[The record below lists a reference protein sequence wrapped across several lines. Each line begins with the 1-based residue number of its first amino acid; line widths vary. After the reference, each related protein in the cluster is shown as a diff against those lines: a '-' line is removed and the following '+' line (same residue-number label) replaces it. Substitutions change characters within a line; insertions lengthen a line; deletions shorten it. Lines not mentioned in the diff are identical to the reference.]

1 MKPQPKPKP
10 TKPPAAVVFL
20 SPELRPPIH
29 GTADQVIAVLAAMVA
44 HSMMGATTEQPKD
57 NQ

>member
-10 TKPPAAVVFL
+10 MKPPAEVVFL

-44 HSMMGATTEQPKD
+44 HASIGVTTEPKD